1 MNHRDWFAGLGGFAV
16 PERVHRD
23 SCSKAQ
29 YLAEAWPMNSRNH
42 FCQPKRVQRQKIFVG
57 CALICVCV
65 SARGQNGSNLDETA
79 RLLAGLPVTGA
90 FAPLTQTDG
99 WQAHAAAMDKAWKTK
114 EYFQLGP
121 IAAWMNSHAPEHYHS
136 TGTMYYMF
144 SGPDFLY
151 ADAFFPDASTYIL
164 AGLEPV
170 GQIPDLSRMNPE
182 TVNAN
187 LGALRNSMS
196 TLLITHYFVTEEM
209 KSELGRGNFSGTVP
223 ILYVFLARLG
233 CTISDTTFVH
243 SPAEGVKITF
253 SHNGSSQT
261 LYYFKTDLSGGNS
274 AFLHWCA
281 ARGPGVSLIK
291 AASYL
296 MHGEGFSGIRNFL
309 LEHSS
314 FIVQDDSGI
323 PLRAFGKNWSLEFY
337 GRFIPH
343 GEKFGKF
350 DQQALA
356 EIYHRNPPP
365 PELGFAFG
373 YWWQAERGLLILA
386 RHK

>member
-1 MNHRDWFAGLGGFAV
+1 VVVVSGVIAIRASAFAESTASLG
-16 PERVHRD
+16 D
-23 SCSKAQ
+23 
-29 YLAEAWPMNSRNH
+29 
-42 FCQPKRVQRQKIFVG
+42 
-57 CALICVCV
+57 
-65 SARGQNGSNLDETA
+65 TA
-79 RLLAGLPVTGA
+79 RLLAGLPVTGPLAA
-90 FAPLTQTDG
+90 FTQDPR
-99 WQAHAAAMDKAWKTK
+99 WQGHAAAMDKAWKTK

-121 IAAWMNSHAPEHYHS
+121 IATWMGSHADEYYRS
-136 TGTMYYMF
+136 AATMYYMF

-151 ADAFFPDASTYIL
+151 AYAFFPNASTYIL

-170 GQIPDLSRMNPE
+170 GQVPDLTRMNAE
-182 TVNAN
+182 TLNAN

-209 KSELGRGNFSGTVP
+209 KSELGRSNLSGTVP
-223 ILYVFLARLG
+223 IIYVFLARLG
-233 CTISDTTFVH
+233 CTVLDTTYVH

-253 SHNGSSQT
+253 AHNGRSQT
-261 LYYFKTDLSGGNS
+261 LYYFKTDLSGGGS
-274 AFLHWCA
+274 SFLHWC
-281 ARGPGVSLIK
+281 GGHGVGVSLIK

-296 MHGEGFSGIRNFL
+296 MHGEGFSGVRNFL
-309 LEHSS
+309 LDHSAC
-314 FIVQDDSGI
+314 IIQDDSGI
-323 PLRAFGKNWSLEFY
+323 PLHSFGKNWQLEFY

-343 GEKFGKF
+343 GEKFGKY

-386 RHK
+386 RRK

>member
-1 MNHRDWFAGLGGFAV
+1 LAKTAPVNLVGSIRKSLAASLFLGVCGSACAG
-16 PERVHRD
+16 
-23 SCSKAQ
+23 
-29 YLAEAWPMNSRNH
+29 
-42 FCQPKRVQRQKIFVG
+42 
-57 CALICVCV
+57 
-65 SARGQNGSNLDETA
+65 NGASNDETA
-79 RLLAGLPVTGA
+79 RLLAGMPVNGPLSA
-90 FAPLTQTDG
+90 FTQDQR
-99 WQAHAAAMDKAWKTK
+99 WQGHAAALDKAWQTK

-121 IAAWMNSHAPEHYHS
+121 IATWMGSHANEYYHS
-136 TGTMYYMF
+136 TGTVYYMF

-151 ADAFFPDASTYIL
+151 ANAFFPNASTYIL

-170 GQIPDLSRMNPE
+170 GQVPDLTRMNPD
-182 TVNAN
+182 TLSAN

-209 KSELGRGNFSGTVP
+209 KADLGRGNLGGTLP

-233 CTISDTTFVH
+233 CTVLDTTYIH
-243 SPAEGVKITF
+243 SPAEGVRIAF
-253 SHNGSSQT
+253 SHDGRSQT

-274 AFLHWCA
+274 AFLRWCA
-281 ARGPGVSLIK
+281 GHGPGVSLIK

-296 MHGEGFSGIRNFL
+296 MHGEGFSGVRNFL
-309 LEHSS
+309 LERST

-323 PLRAFGKNWSLEFY
+323 PLRSFGKNWALEFY

-343 GEKFGKF
+343 GEKFGKY

-356 EIYHRNPPP
+356 EIYRRNPPP

-373 YWWQAERGLLILA
+373 YWWQAERGLLMLA
-386 RHK
+386 RRK

>member
-1 MNHRDWFAGLGGFAV
+1 MTPSPFFERSKRSIVYRVVLAFAFFGLI
-16 PERVHRD
+16 D
-23 SCSKAQ
+23 S
-29 YLAEAWPMNSRNH
+29 
-42 FCQPKRVQRQKIFVG
+42 
-57 CALICVCV
+57 IC
-65 SARGQNGSNLDETA
+65 GQNAATLDETA

-90 FAPLTQTDG
+90 LAGFTQDVR
-99 WQAHAAAMDKAWKTK
+99 WQGHAAAMDKAWKTK

-121 IAAWMNSHAPEHYHS
+121 IASWMDAHAGEYYRS
-136 TGTMYYMF
+136 SDTMYYMF
-144 SGPDFLY
+144 GGPDFLY
-151 ADAFFPDASTYIL
+151 AYTFFPNANTYIL

-170 GQIPDLSRMNPE
+170 GQVPDLTQMSPDML
-182 TVNAN
+182 TAN

-209 KSELGRGNFSGTVP
+209 KSELGRGNVSGTLP

-233 CTISDTTFVH
+233 CTVLDTTYVH

-253 SHNGSSQT
+253 SHGSGSQT

-274 AFLHWCA
+274 AFLRWCA
-281 ARGPGVSLIK
+281 AHGSGVSLVK

-296 MHGEGFSGIRNFL
+296 MHGEGFSGVRNFL

-323 PLRAFGKNWSLEFY
+323 PLRAFNKGWALEFY

-343 GEKFGKF
+343 GEKFGKY

-356 EIYHRNPPP
+356 EIYRRNPPP

-373 YWWQAERGLLILA
+373 YWWQAERGILMLA
-386 RHK
+386 RRK

>member
-1 MNHRDWFAGLGGFAV
+1 LAKTAAVNLPLLVRKVLVAFLFA
-16 PERVHRD
+16 
-23 SCSKAQ
+23 
-29 YLAEAWPMNSRNH
+29 
-42 FCQPKRVQRQKIFVG
+42 
-57 CALICVCV
+57 CVCA
-65 SARGQNGSNLDETA
+65 SALPAASNDETA
-79 RLLAGLPVTGA
+79 RLLAGMPVNGQLAA
-90 FAPLTQTDG
+90 FTQDQR
-99 WQAHAAAMDKAWKTK
+99 WQGHAAALDKAWKTK

-121 IAAWMNSHAPEHYHS
+121 IATWMGSHANEYYHT
-136 TGTMYYMF
+136 TGTVYYMF

-151 ADAFFPDASTYIL
+151 ANAFFPDAGTYIL

-170 GQIPDLSRMNPE
+170 GQVPDLTQMNPD
-182 TVNAN
+182 TLIAN
-187 LGALRNSMS
+187 LGALRNAMS

-209 KSELGRGNFSGTVP
+209 KVDLGRGNLTGTLP

-233 CTISDTTFVH
+233 CTVLDTTYIRTP
-243 SPAEGVKITF
+243 SEGVRITF
-253 SHNGSSQT
+253 NRGGRSQI
-261 LYYFKTDLSGGNS
+261 LYYFKTDLSGGES
-274 AFLHWCA
+274 GFLRWCA

-296 MHGEGFSGIRNFL
+296 MHNEGFSGVRNFL
-309 LEHSS
+309 LNRSS

-323 PLRAFGKNWSLEFY
+323 PLRSFGKNWTLEFY

-343 GEKFGKF
+343 GEKFGKY

-356 EIYHRNPPP
+356 EIYRRSPPP

-373 YWWQAERGLLILA
+373 YWWQAERGLLMLA

>member
-1 MNHRDWFAGLGGFAV
+1 MPVIG
-16 PERVHRD
+16 P
-23 SCSKAQ
+23 
-29 YLAEAWPMNSRNH
+29 LAS
-42 FCQPKRVQRQKIFVG
+42 F
-57 CALICVCV
+57 
-65 SARGQNGSNLDETA
+65 
-79 RLLAGLPVTGA
+79 
-90 FAPLTQTDG
+90 TQSPG
-99 WQAHAAAMDKAWKTK
+99 WQGHAAAMDKAWKTK

-121 IAAWMNSHAPEHYHS
+121 IATWMSSHASEYYHYS
-136 TGTMYYMF
+136 GTMYYMF

-151 ADAFFPDASTYIL
+151 ANAFFPNANTYIL

-170 GQIPDLSRMNPE
+170 GQVPNLSRMNPE
-182 TVNAN
+182 TLNAN

-209 KSELGRGNFSGTVP
+209 KSELGHGNFEGTVP

-233 CTISDTTFVH
+233 CTVIDTTYVR

-253 SHNGSSQT
+253 NHGGGPQT

-274 AFLHWCA
+274 AFLKWCA
-281 ARGPGVSLIK
+281 TRGPGVSLIK

-296 MHGEGFSGIRNFL
+296 MHGEGFSGVRDFL
-309 LEHSS
+309 LEHSAC
-314 FIVQDDSGI
+314 IVQDDSGI
-323 PLRAFGKNWSLEFY
+323 PLRDFGKNWVLEFY

-343 GEKFGKF
+343 GEKFGKY
-350 DQQALA
+350 DQTALA

-386 RHK
+386 RRK

>member
-1 MNHRDWFAGLGGFAV
+1 MLNLAGRNRDRRGDFVSFLGADHDNPLLILRISGKSTPVHSKQSFHKTLVVLLLSATCGSVIAQNV
-16 PERVHRD
+16 P
-23 SCSKAQ
+23 S
-29 YLAEAWPMNSRNH
+29 
-42 FCQPKRVQRQKIFVG
+42 
-57 CALICVCV
+57 
-65 SARGQNGSNLDETA
+65 LDDTA
-79 RLLAGLPVTGA
+79 RLLAGLPVNG
-90 FAPLTQTDG
+90 PLSVFTQDQRWKG
-99 WQAHAAAMDKAWKTK
+99 HATAMDNAWKTK

-121 IAAWMNSHAPEHYHS
+121 IATWMSSHAPECYRS
-136 TGTMYYMF
+136 SGTMYYMF

-151 ADAFFPDASTYIL
+151 AYAFFPNASTYIL

-170 GQIPDLSRMNPE
+170 GQVPDISRMNAD
-182 TVNAN
+182 TLNAN

-196 TLLITHYFVTEEM
+196 TLLVTHYFVTEEM
-209 KSELGRGNFSGTVP
+209 KTSLGRGNLSGTLP

-233 CTISDTTFVH
+233 CTVLDTTFIH
-243 SPAEGVKITF
+243 TPAEGVRISF
-253 SHNGSSQT
+253 SHNGRSQT

-274 AFLHWCA
+274 AFLRWCA
-281 ARGPGVSLIK
+281 AHGPGVSLVK

-296 MHGEGFSGIRNFL
+296 MHGEGFSGVREFL
-309 LEHSS
+309 LGHSS
-314 FIVQDDSGI
+314 CIVQDDSGI
-323 PLRAFGKNWSLEFY
+323 PLRSFNKSWALEFY

-343 GEKFGKF
+343 GEKFGKY
-350 DQQALA
+350 DQAGLA

>member
-1 MNHRDWFAGLGGFAV
+1 MDPSILGEVKRRIVYPAV
-16 PERVHRD
+16 VAFTFF
-23 SCSKAQ
+23 SVNAS
-29 YLAEAWPMNSRNH
+29 
-42 FCQPKRVQRQKIFVG
+42 
-57 CALICVCV
+57 VC
-65 SARGQNGSNLDETA
+65 GQNGATLDETA

-90 FAPLTQTDG
+90 LAGFTQDVR
-99 WQAHAAAMDKAWKTK
+99 WQGHAAAMDKAWKTK

-121 IAAWMNSHAPEHYHS
+121 IASWMSSHADEYYRS
-136 TGTMYYMF
+136 SGTMYYMF

-151 ADAFFPDASTYIL
+151 AYAFFPNANTYIL

-170 GQIPDLSRMNPE
+170 GPAPDVSRMNPD
-182 TVNAN
+182 TLSAN

-209 KSELGRGNFSGTVP
+209 KSELNRSNLGGTLP

-233 CTISDTTFVH
+233 CSVLDTTYVH
-243 SPAEGVKITF
+243 SPAEGVRITF
-253 SHNGSSQT
+253 SRNGRSQT
-261 LYYFKTDLSGGNS
+261 LYYFKTDLSGGNT
-274 AFLHWCA
+274 AFLRWCA

-296 MHGEGFSGIRNFL
+296 MHGEGFSGVRNFL
-309 LEHSS
+309 LDHSA

-323 PLRAFGKNWSLEFY
+323 PLRSFGRNWALEFY

-343 GEKFGKF
+343 GEKFGKY

-356 EIYHRNPPP
+356 EVYRRNSPP

-373 YWWQAERGLLILA
+373 YWWQAERGILMLA
-386 RHK
+386 RCK

>member
-1 MNHRDWFAGLGGFAV
+1 VNPRTRFRDFKRRAIFQIA
-16 PERVHRD
+16 
-23 SCSKAQ
+23 
-29 YLAEAWPMNSRNH
+29 LA
-42 FCQPKRVQRQKIFVG
+42 FGFVG
-57 CALICVCV
+57 ACGSVC
-65 SARGQNGSNLDETA
+65 GQNGAGIDETA
-79 RLLAGLPVTGA
+79 RLLAGIPVTGA
-90 FAPLTQTDG
+90 LASFTQNSS

-121 IAAWMNSHAPEHYHS
+121 IASWMSLHAGEYYS
-136 TGTMYYMF
+136 SSGTMYYMF

-151 ADAFFPDASTYIL
+151 AYTFFPNANTYIL

-170 GQIPDLSRMNPE
+170 GQVPDLSRMNAE
-182 TVNAN
+182 TLNAD
-187 LGALRNSMS
+187 LDALRNAMS

-209 KSELGRGNFSGTVP
+209 RAELGRSNLNGTLP

-233 CTISDTTFVH
+233 CTVLDTAHVS
-243 SPAEGVKITF
+243 SPAEGVRITF
-253 SHNGSSQT
+253 SRGGGSQT

-274 AFLHWCA
+274 AFLRWCA

-296 MHGEGFSGIRNFL
+296 MHGEGFSGVRNFL

-323 PLRAFGKNWSLEFY
+323 PLGAFSKGWALEFY

-343 GEKFGKF
+343 GEKFGKY

-356 EIYHRNPPP
+356 EIYRRNPPP

-373 YWWQAERGLLILA
+373 YWWQAERGILMLA
-386 RHK
+386 RRK